1 MDEQEF
7 EAAPVRK
14 SVPTFMYRLGEDGEC
29 EKQLFDHPEDIPAG
43 RMWVDSPARI
53 NDAPVRAPAA
63 PVGKKSADAATEEA
77 PAPLAPP
84 YNQHG
89 FRELRAELKRRT
101 GKGSK
106 PGTSME
112 KLIELMEATDA

>member
-1 MDEQEF
+1 MDDTEQ
-7 EAAPVRK
+7 APVRK
-14 SVPTFMYRLGEDGEC
+14 SMPTFMYRLGEDGEC
-29 EKQLFDHPEDIPAG
+29 EKQLFDHPDDIPAG
-43 RMWVDSPARI
+43 RRWVDSPARI
-53 NDAPVRAPAA
+53 NDAPERPPAA
-63 PVGKKSADAATEEA
+63 AAATAASDATDDA

-84 YNQHG
+84 YSQHG

-112 KLIELMEATDA
+112 KLIELMDATDTDPA

>member
-7 EAAPVRK
+7 EMAPVRK
-14 SVPTFMYRLGEDGEC
+14 SLPTFMYRLGEDGEC
-29 EKQLFDHPEDIPAG
+29 EKRLFDHPDDIPAS
-43 RMWVDSPARI
+43 RRWVDSPARI

-63 PVGKKSADAATEEA
+63 PVGKKSAGTEGA
-77 PAPLAPP
+77 PAPLTPP
-84 YNQHG
+84 YDQHG